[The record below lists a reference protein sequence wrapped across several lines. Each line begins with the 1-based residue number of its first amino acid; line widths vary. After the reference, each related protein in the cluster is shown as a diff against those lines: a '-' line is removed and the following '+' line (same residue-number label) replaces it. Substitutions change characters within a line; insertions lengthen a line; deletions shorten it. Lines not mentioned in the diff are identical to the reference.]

1 MFKIRLRVRVE
12 DQMLKLR
19 CMVCSLRFEH
29 KRFKIKGLR
38 FNVKGVKLKL
48 RFGLKSN
55 VFKEMKLKD
64 LINLVILQILHQN
77 ILDITLLASKLF

>member
-77 ILDITLLASKLF
+77 ILDITLLASKKN

>member
-1 MFKIRLRVRVE
+1 MFKIRRKVKFE

-29 KRFKIKGLR
+29 RRLKIKGLR

-48 RFGLKSN
+48 KLGLKTD

-77 ILDITLLASKLF
+77 ILDITSLA

>member
-55 VFKEMKLKD
+55 VFKEMKLKY

-77 ILDITLLASKLF
+77 ILDITLLASTKI

>member
-55 VFKEMKLKD
+55 VFKEMKLKY

-77 ILDITLLASKLF
+77 ILDITLLASKKI